1 MGYSSMNFLEN
12 IGLIAFLFV
21 FVLARQLVGLVVLM
35 MARALKMT
43 QLGEINNRFL
53 TISGSVYSNM
63 WLRFLLMTYF
73 EVVIACLLG
82 TNI

>member
-43 QLGEINNRFL
+43 QSGEINNRFL